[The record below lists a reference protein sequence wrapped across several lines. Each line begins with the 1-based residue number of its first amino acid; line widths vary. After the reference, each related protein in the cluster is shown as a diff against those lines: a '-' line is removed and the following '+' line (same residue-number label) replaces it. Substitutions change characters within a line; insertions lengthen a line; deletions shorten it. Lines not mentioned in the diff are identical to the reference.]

1 MHLSLLAL
9 YTLWSYQGSGLAGLV
24 LREDAI
30 EVPDRELRPI
40 CVVEPYCRD
49 ALASLMEPLDRLHL
63 ALALV
68 W

>member
-9 YTLWSYQGSGLAGLV
+9 YTLWSDQGPWLAGLV

-30 EVPDRELRPI
+30 EVANRELRSI

-63 ALALV
+63 ALSLI